1 MAESLGQKRLT
12 ARAERVTFVIFL
24 EAGIRLLLDSSLE
37 VRTNG
42 QLQVVKHSMLNTTFI
57 AWLRSS
63 GRPNSINKLID

>member
-42 QLQVVKHSMLNTTFI
+42 QVVKHSMLNTTFI